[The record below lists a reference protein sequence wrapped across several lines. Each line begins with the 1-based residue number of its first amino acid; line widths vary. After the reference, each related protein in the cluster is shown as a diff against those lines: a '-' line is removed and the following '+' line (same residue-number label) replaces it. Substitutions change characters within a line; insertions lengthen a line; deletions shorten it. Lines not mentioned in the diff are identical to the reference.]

1 MKTISKILTSL
12 LLLALMLAPAMS
24 ASAQGLHSSLA
35 EGRVI
40 LGDNFVLAEGQTLNG
55 DLVVIGGN
63 VTIQKNAAVKGSMA
77 VIGGNVSVAE
87 GAHIDGD
94 AALIGGN
101 LDLGGALDG
110 DLALIGGDA
119 ALSHTAL
126 VDGDISTVG
135 GNIKQ
140 DEGAQ
145 VTGNIVTDIETPSVL
160 LPDSPGDLALSDPR
174 PGAEINLNPFWDFF
188 GSVGQAFVTAIIMAG
203 IAVLASLFLQPQM
216 EHVGG
221 SIVSQPLVAGGFGLL
236 TLVLG
241 VFALLILA
249 LTLILSPAAALGL
262 IALALAWMFGLIAM
276 GQELGER
283 FAQAFHLSWNVP
295 LVAGAGTFML
305 ALAVSLLGLF
315 PCLGFLLQSLVG
327 LMGLGGV
334 ALTVL
339 NSRRPAVIPATV
351 STTEGPIPPVS

>member
-35 EGRVI
+35 EGKVVF
-40 LGDNFVLAEGQTLNG
+40 GDNFVLAEGQTLNG

-63 VTIQKNAAVKGSMA
+63 VTIQKDAVVKGSMA

-87 GAHIDGD
+87 GARINGD
-94 AALIGGN
+94 SALIGGN
-101 LDLGGALDG
+101 LSLGGTLDG

-119 ALSHTAL
+119 ALLRTAL

-135 GNIKQ
+135 GNIEQ

-145 VTGNIVTDIETPSVL
+145 VTGNIVTDVETPTVI
-160 LPDSPGDLALSDPR
+160 LPNSPEDLAPSSPR
-174 PGAEINLNPFWDFF
+174 PGMEINYNPFWDFF
-188 GSVGQAFVTAIIMAG
+188 GSVGQAFVTAMIMAG
-203 IAVLASLFLQPQM
+203 IAMLASLFLQPQM
-216 EHVGG
+216 ERVSGA
-221 SIVSQPLVAGGFGLL
+221 IVSQPLVAGGFGLL

-241 VFALLILA
+241 VFALGILA
-249 LTLILSPAAALGL
+249 LTLILSPAAALG
-262 IALALAWMFGLIAM
+262 IFALALAWMFGLIAI

-283 FAQAFHLSWNVP
+283 FTQAFHLNWNAP

-305 ALAVSLLGLF
+305 ALAIGLLGLF
-315 PCLGFLLQSLVG
+315 PCLGFLLQSLIG
-327 LMGLGGV
+327 LIGLGGV

-339 NSRRPAVIPATV
+339 NSRRPAPAPVTL
-351 STTEGPIPPVS
+351 STTDGPLPPVS